1 MRGFLF
7 KNKAD
12 FWGSPFSSL
21 VHLSFIENLS
31 VGTVKLSTE
40 ESIHASKVLRLKNGD
55 SINLTDGKGSS
66 AVGIITAAAKKNVT
80 IQVDKIHCESKNPY
94 LLELAMA
101 PTKSNDRFELVLEK
115 CTELGIARIHPLLTF
130 HSERRKLN
138 MERSKKIVLSAMK
151 QSQKIWL
158 PEVMEPIKFND
169 FVQQDFKG
177 DRILAHCN
185 ADFNRASL
193 KAISQKNPTIICIG
207 PEGDFSA
214 EEISLAIEIGFK
226 SAHMGSE
233 RLRTETAA
241 LFATSIYHTVTSL

>member
-1 MRGFLF
+1 M
-7 KNKAD
+7 
-12 FWGSPFSSL
+12 
-21 VHLSFIENLS
+21 HLSFIENLS

-169 FVQQDFKG
+169 FVQQDF
-177 DRILAHCN
+177 
-185 ADFNRASL
+185 
-193 KAISQKNPTIICIG
+193 
-207 PEGDFSA
+207 EGD
-214 EEISLAIEIGFK
+214 
-226 SAHMGSE
+226 
-233 RLRTETAA
+233 
-241 LFATSIYHTVTSL
+241 